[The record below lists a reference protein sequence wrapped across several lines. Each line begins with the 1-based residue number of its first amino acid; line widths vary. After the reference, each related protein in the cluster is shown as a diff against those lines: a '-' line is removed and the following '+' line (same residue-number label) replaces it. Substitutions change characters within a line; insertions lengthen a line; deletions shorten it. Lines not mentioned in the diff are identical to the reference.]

1 MRRTL
6 YSPFM
11 GTDLSHTSGNES
23 GSLTRY
29 IKSAV
34 LLIYVSPCFRLYFAM
49 TYTNWVPEVIV
60 LRLLWN
66 IKGTLQT
73 SGGSVVTSV
82 CFGPVRQPI
91 KKQHNGLALS
101 VGALW
106 VVIIIYKLPVPVSFL
121 LLFFSVWAK
130 ARWKGEK
137 KNPNPTTKSRDMFWI
152 RLVCFWTARMK
163 MGAYSWSQ
171 EKLTVT

>member
-1 MRRTL
+1 MGGYMRRTL

-137 KNPNPTTKSRDMFWI
+137 K
-152 RLVCFWTARMK
+152 
-163 MGAYSWSQ
+163 SQ
-171 EKLTVT
+171 SNDKVQGHVLN